1 MPRSPLS
8 PIGRPAPPRSGPSP
22 SYVRLTL
29 APDEDVEVR
38 AGIRLA
44 DLRPTLAQTLG
55 RSDLLHVPLRCGAT
69 PLDADALTGHAPL
82 LDGARIEPSG
92 TDARGGPHRLGPVD
106 LARRTL
112 DDALVWHVVDGP
124 HAGLVLAADALPTV
138 VGGPRLR
145 AAPGPRGMTVR
156 RRPLL
161 PPERARTVR
170 IRTARGRVRRWT
182 GRPLLLRPGCAV
194 LWQADG
200 ANHVAVVTSRF
211 PSTDSNRQGPPWA
224 LLVAPAVTGLAL
236 AAMTGRPAYALLA
249 LAGPLTLGLQSLVRS
264 RSSAQNPTL
273 SGRAQPSGGSGG
285 GLPAA
290 RTDGTR
296 GASEPRPGSG
306 HVDLGG
312 VDWTSLRDQ
321 PAALLDALLRTPGGG
336 GARGTAACT
345 APRATAATGP
355 DAERRARAHVCAW
368 AAAHPHGRVVVAT
381 ADAAGAWPWCRWVP
395 GATLTRPDVLVTGA
409 PPLDG
414 EDLTLVVVRGG
425 DLDDGGLSRWWA
437 AGAPPT
443 TSLLLVADEQDVPAW
458 CPDRVAG
465 PGVDASWAD
474 DVARHLASRAVAG
487 GSLPAVVPLAA
498 LLGLPASSDQGAIAH
513 AVAHRWSAPPSGL
526 RTPIGLAA
534 SRVGPPEVLEV
545 DLTRDGPHGLVA
557 GTTGAGK
564 SELLQTL
571 VCGLALTHPPSD
583 LAIALVDYKGGASF
597 GACAGLPHVVGIVT
611 DLERGL
617 AARALTGLQAEM
629 RRREAL
635 FAASGATTLD
645 EHRALARPGDELVPR
660 LLVVVDEF
668 RSMTQDLPD
677 FVPSLLRL
685 AAQGRSLGMHLVLAT
700 QRPGGAVNA
709 DMRANLGLRVALRVN
724 DPAESRDVVDTPQA
738 ADLPAHAPGRAV
750 VVTSRSGART
760 VQVAHAGSAAP
771 VDAPD
776 ARRIPAWGT
785 RTARALGPQ
794 TAPDDVLR
802 GLVTAARAAAEAT
815 GQAPPRRPWLP
826 GLPARVTLD
835 DVEGAGA
842 PRPGLAVALADVPAE
857 QRRTLVRWEPTRD
870 GHLVVEGG
878 PGSGR
883 SSTLRLLGLA
893 ALARGWHV
901 HTLGEVL
908 AGVAEP
914 GLGTV
919 VDARDPRRAADL
931 LDRLARTRDAHP
943 TLLLVDDLET
953 VLAALALV
961 DRGAGPDLLVA
972 LARSAGV
979 HLALA
984 SARALPGTLLAH
996 VGSRVVL
1003 GDRSK
1008 AADVSRGV
1016 PTALAGLGGSP
1027 GRAVWFGPGGPLL
1040 AQVLLPDT
1048 GPRTYPAVAPL
1059 GGPALVD
1066 GSPDVGASHDPAARA
1081 RAGDTVD
1088 RTPPL
1093 RLAPVPGRVR
1103 RRDLDDA
1110 LAAWRDREGRL
1121 APGPWH
1127 LPVGMGGDDG
1137 GVRFLDVGRGAL
1149 VVGPPGAG
1157 RSTAAA
1163 HLARLLVARHGA
1175 GRVVTVAL
1183 DGPLVA
1189 AGAAHHAVDG
1199 SPSALA
1205 RLAAE
1210 IEEAVAAGEAQDLV
1224 VVVDD
1229 VPLLAQSAPVE
1240 LERLLAVPS
1249 VTRAILTA
1257 TTGAALGAVRGPL
1270 ATARARRTGIVLDPG
1285 RPGSVDVLGSPLGRA
1300 TEPGPGTPGRGALV
1314 HGRLVEPVQLVE
1326 P

>member
-22 SYVRLTL
+22 SYVRLTF

-44 DLRPTLAQTLG
+44 DLRPTLARTLG

-82 LDGARIEPSG
+82 LDGARIEASG
-92 TDARGGPHRLGPVD
+92 TDARRGPHRLGPVD
-106 LARRTL
+106 LARRTR

-138 VGGPRLR
+138 LGGPRLR

-156 RRPLL
+156 RRPTL
-161 PPERARTVR
+161 PRENARTVR
-170 IRTARGRVRRWT
+170 IRTARGRVRRWS
-182 GRPLLLRPGCAV
+182 GRPLLLRPGCALV
-194 LWQADG
+194 WQADG
-200 ANHVAVVTSRF
+200 ASHVAVVTSRV
-211 PSTDSNRQGPPWA
+211 PATDPNRQGPPWA
-224 LLVAPAVTGLAL
+224 LLVAPALTGLAL
-236 AAMTGRPAYALLA
+236 ATMTGRPAYALLA

-264 RSSAQNPTL
+264 RSATQPPAL
-273 SGRAQPSGGSGG
+273 SGRAQPAGSSGG
-285 GLPAA
+285 GLPEA
-290 RTDGTR
+290 RTDGTQ
-296 GASEPRPGSG
+296 GASEPRPGGG

-312 VDWTSLRDQ
+312 VDWTSLRDR
-321 PAALLDALLRTPGGG
+321 PATLLDALLRTPGDG
-336 GARGTAACT
+336 GARGTAAST

-355 DAERRARAHVCAW
+355 GAERRARAHVCAW

-381 ADAAGAWPWCRWVP
+381 ADAASAWSWCRWVP
-395 GATLTRPDVLVTGA
+395 GATITRPDVLVTGA
-409 PPLDG
+409 SPLDG
-414 EDLTLVVVRGG
+414 EDLALVVVRVG
-425 DLDDGGLSRWWA
+425 DLDDGVLSRWWA
-437 AGAPPT
+437 GAPPT
-443 TSLLLVADEQDVPAW
+443 ASLLLVADEPDVPAW
-458 CPDRVAG
+458 CADRVGG
-465 PGVDASWAD
+465 PGVDVPWAD

-487 GSLPAVVPLAA
+487 GALPAVVPLAA
-498 LLGLPASSDQGAIAH
+498 LLGLPATSDQGAVAH
-513 AVAHRWSAPPSGL
+513 AVAHRWSVPPSGL
-526 RTPIGLAA
+526 RTPLGLAA
-534 SRVGPPEVLEV
+534 SRVGPPEVLEL

-583 LAIALVDYKGGASF
+583 LAMALVDYKGGASF

-760 VQVAHAGSAAP
+760 VQVAHAASAAP
-771 VDAPD
+771 VDTPD

-785 RTARALGPQ
+785 RTARALGLH
-794 TAPDDVLR
+794 TSPDDVLR

-815 GQAPPRRPWLP
+815 GQARPRRPWLP
-826 GLPARVTLD
+826 GLPARVTLG
-835 DVEGAGA
+835 DVEGVSD

-857 QRRTLVRWEPTRD
+857 QRRTLVRWDPARD

-883 SSTLRLLGLA
+883 SSALRLLGLA

-908 AGVAEP
+908 AGTPAP

-931 LDRLARTRDAHP
+931 LDRLARARDAHP

-961 DRGAGPDLLVA
+961 DRGVGPDLLVA
-972 LARSAGV
+972 LARSTVV

-1008 AADVSRGV
+1008 AADVARGV
-1016 PTALAGLGGSP
+1016 PTALAGLGGPP
-1027 GRAVWFGPGGPLL
+1027 GRAVWFGPDGPLL
-1040 AQVLLPDT
+1040 AQVLLPGT
-1048 GPRTYPAVAPL
+1048 GPRTNPAVAPL

-1066 GSPDVGASHDPAARA
+1066 GSPDLGASHDHAALA
-1081 RAGDTVD
+1081 RAGDTVA

-1110 LAAWRDREGRL
+1110 LAAWRDREGRP

-1163 HLARLLVARHGA
+1163 HLAGLLVARHGA

-1183 DGPLVA
+1183 DGPLA
-1189 AGAAHHAVDG
+1189 ASGAAHHAVDG
-1199 SPSALA
+1199 SPSDLV

-1210 IEEAVAAGEAQDLV
+1210 IEEAASAGEAQDLV

-1240 LERLLAVPS
+1240 LERLLAVPA

-1300 TEPGPGTPGRGALV
+1300 TEPGPGAPGRGALV